1 MDFLFNEYQLNR
13 FADIDLSNQDQNDPK
28 IVEITKCVKAVQ
40 NRRLQFE
47 DIPVEYRKLL
57 ADLIYRV

>member
-13 FADIDLSNQDQNDPK
+13 FADIDLSTQNTDDPK
-28 IVEITKCVKAVQ
+28 MLEIIKCVEAVQ
-40 NRRLQFE
+40 KRKLQFE
-47 DIPVEYRKLL
+47 DIPTEYRKIL